1 MDALRLERLEAWR
14 ESLES
19 LLAGFEGARRPDPA
33 VMEDLWRGCAQA
45 FDGFRSAME
54 ALDAPPS
61 EELTRRMEAVLKLNA
76 VVTSVAVRT
85 KEELAVELG
94 NLAGARA
101 VLERRSVAREGE
113 SVDVRG

>member
-1 MDALRLERLEAWR
+1 MEALRLERLEAWR
-14 ESLES
+14 QSLES
-19 LLAGFEGARRPDPA
+19 LLSGFEGARRPDPA
-33 VMEDLWRGCAQA
+33 VLEDLWRGCAQA

-54 ALDAPPS
+54 EVDEPPS
-61 EELTRRMEAVLKLNA
+61 NVLTRRMESVLKLNA

-101 VLERRSVAREGE
+101 VLERRTVAREGE
-113 SVDVRG
+113 SVDIRG